1 MNGKFNWSRLKSIGL
16 ITGALVL
23 TAGLAYASGG
33 AEGAHGAAHGGVS
46 SEKLWDL
53 LWRTLNFA
61 ALLFILIKFGAKP
74 IANTLRNRRSAI
86 TDQFADVEARRA
98 EADRAY
104 REFEKK
110 LSTIDQDINEIIEN
124 AKAQGQA
131 EKERIIEE
139 AKQAAADIKRQAE
152 MAVQHELALAKL
164 NLREEVANQAVLMA
178 EELIK
183 KNLHQDDQV
192 KLIENYLEKVGTIQ

>member
-1 MNGKFNWSRLKSIGL
+1 MNGKFTWSKLKSAAL
-16 ITGALVL
+16 ITGMLAV

-74 IANTLRNRRSAI
+74 IANALKSRRASI

-104 REFEKK
+104 RAFEEK
-110 LSTIDQDINEIIEN
+110 LATIDQDISEIIEN

-131 EKERIIEE
+131 EKDRIIED
-139 AKQAAADIKRQAE
+139 AKRAAEDIKRQAE
-152 MAVQHELALAKL
+152 MAVQQELALAKL
-164 NLREEVANQAVLMA
+164 SLREEVANQAVVMA

-183 KNLHQDDQV
+183 QSLQEDDQV

>member
-74 IANTLRNRRSAI
+74 IASTLRNRRSAI